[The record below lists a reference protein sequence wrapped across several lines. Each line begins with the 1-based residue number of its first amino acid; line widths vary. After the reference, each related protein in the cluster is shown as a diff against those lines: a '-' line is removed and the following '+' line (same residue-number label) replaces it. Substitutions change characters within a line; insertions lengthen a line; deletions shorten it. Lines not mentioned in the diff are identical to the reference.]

1 MSFSE
6 ITIIGFLGAD
16 PEVKYTKT
24 NTAVM
29 TISVGVSE
37 RLKATAPKDIKPK
50 TYWHK
55 CRRWGKQAENNQTML
70 KKGDKVFIKGHL
82 IYDTWEDRA
91 NRKHKDAVIEI
102 DYLEKMVF
110 ENITINLGDD

>member
-6 ITIIGFLGAD
+6 ITIIGYLGSE
-16 PEVKYTKT
+16 PELKYTK
-24 NTAVM
+24 NQKAVLNL
-29 TISVGVSE
+29 SVGVGE
-37 RLKATAPKDIKPK
+37 RIKRSDPKTKKAK

-55 CRRWGKQAENNQTML
+55 CRRWAEQAENSKAQL

-82 IYDTWEDRA
+82 LYETWEDKAGRH
-91 NRKHKDAVIEI
+91 HKDAVIEI
-102 DYLEKMVF
+102 DYLEKMFF